1 MPGRR
6 PSLRLTAEPFTAAP
20 CRINVGYADL
30 QANLRPR
37 PHHRRLGRP
46 VADGDRHVRYDRHR
60 GLDAA
65 ASDAGRS
72 VPAAACRPLPPAAR
86 SVGSTGVEVRSEG
99 DALFYVFVDAP
110 SAVRAALDGQRRL
123 AEHQWPA
130 DAAVG
135 VRMGIHSGEGR
146 LLDGDYVGLDVHR
159 TARITDAGHG
169 GQVVLS
175 DAAHA
180 LAAAALPPE
189 AELRD
194 LGEHRLKDLER
205 PERVFQ
211 LVAPGMPADFPPL
224 RSLEKRQHDL
234 PAQVTSFVG
243 RQRER
248 DQLVELL
255 GSCRL
260 VTLTGPG
267 GTGKTRLAIEVADGC
282 IDAFADGV
290 HFVPLATISDAD
302 LVLPTVAARLGL
314 REALRARF
322 AKC

>member
-1 MPGRR
+1 MPISG
-6 PSLRLTAEPFTAAP
+6 PISGSSSDPVPTNAGPAAQLPTGTVTFVMTDIEGSTRL
-20 CRINVGYADL
+20 L
-30 QANLRPR
+30 QALGDQYPQLLADHYRLLRE
-37 PHHRRLGRP
+37 
-46 VADGDRHVRYDRHR
+46 AF
-60 GLDAA
+60 
-65 ASDAGRS
+65 
-72 VPAAACRPLPPAAR
+72 
-86 SVGSTGVEVRSEG
+86 GSTGVEVRSEG

-159 TARITDAGHG
+159 AARITDTGHG

-194 LGEHRLKDLER
+194 LGEHRLRDLER

-224 RSLEKRQHDL
+224 RSLEN
-234 PAQVTSFVG
+234 P
-243 RQRER
+243 
-248 DQLVELL
+248 
-255 GSCRL
+255 
-260 VTLTGPG
+260 
-267 GTGKTRLAIEVADGC
+267 
-282 IDAFADGV
+282 
-290 HFVPLATISDAD
+290 
-302 LVLPTVAARLGL
+302 
-314 REALRARF
+314 
-322 AKC
+322 